1 MRFLSHCSYRSA
13 RTSVNCGSW
22 ETKVAINYSQL
33 GLWKSIMYVVLLSH
47 WFACVWGLQVAL
59 SETVVGTWV
68 DQFQYCTPVSSFPQ
82 GSAIREKYDAA
93 DCVPDA
99 PWQLYSASVYWAV
112 MTITSIGYGDIHAAD
127 RNVGEQV
134 MNTVL
139 MLIGATLWGHVIG
152 TFCGVVATM
161 NPHSAEF
168 NRRMDDL
175 NRYLSMHNL
184 PSELRRR
191 LREYLHQTRH
201 LQVAAASKELL
212 SLLSPAL
219 QGEVTWAVNKRWL
232 QRVKFF
238 KDAEHEFLVQIA
250 MSLSPLVFVPGE
262 LAVTGY
268 LYIVHRGVALYG
280 GRVLT
285 SGKVWGEDCI
295 ISSPH
300 LQKKWCAR
308 AMNYLEVFMISRDD
322 VLECAA
328 AYPKTYEAIRKQALR
343 LAVRRQFIL
352 AAKLITARAGKQWV
366 ASARSTFDRVL
377 DQATVIP
384 ISEVK
389 LQGRLTTN
397 RLEGGP
403 NSAILSPGCRIMSEE
418 EEEHGDESEKAPS
431 ASLPRVSSP
440 SAGSPPILPPQPVI
454 TTNYGR
460 TKKDHNHSF
469 TRSPIRGELEE
480 VGQLLAGVH
489 NNTAQLGIPGESSQM
504 KELRRELTGTI
515 TEIHQDLRQQ
525 INTLQA
531 NVDELLKRIPP
542 PVA

>member
-1 MRFLSHCSYRSA
+1 M
-13 RTSVNCGSW
+13 
-22 ETKVAINYSQL
+22 
-33 GLWKSIMYVVLLSH
+33 
-47 WFACVWGLQVAL
+47 
-59 SETVVGTWV
+59 
-68 DQFQYCTPVSSFPQ
+68 
-82 GSAIREKYDAA
+82 
-93 DCVPDA
+93 
-99 PWQLYSASVYWAV
+99 
-112 MTITSIGYGDIHAAD
+112 
-127 RNVGEQV
+127 
-134 MNTVL
+134 
-139 MLIGATLWGHVIG
+139 
-152 TFCGVVATM
+152 
-161 NPHSAEF
+161 
-168 NRRMDDL
+168 
-175 NRYLSMHNL
+175 
-184 PSELRRR
+184 
-191 LREYLHQTRH
+191 
-201 LQVAAASKELL
+201 
-212 SLLSPAL
+212 
-219 QGEVTWAVNKRWL
+219 
-232 QRVKFF
+232 KFF

-384 ISEVK
+384 ISEIK

-403 NSAILSPGCRIMSEE
+403 NSAILSSGCHIMSEE